1 MPKFSFVAL
10 AMISAIFVPLPAGIA
25 QAHSYRAGALTID
38 HPWAPA
44 TQTGSPV
51 GAAYM
56 TITNAAPVP
65 ITLLDARTPVA
76 DKVEIHSMSMD
87 GGIMRMRPLPG
98 GVVIPARGQI
108 TFGPSGLHMMLL
120 GMRQTLAEEQMVPM
134 TLTFQGGL
142 TVKIDLYIE
151 SAPTGG
157 GHHH

>member
-1 MPKFSFVAL
+1 MPKFAFATVA
-10 AMISAIFVPLPAGIA
+10 AITALFAPLFASSA
-25 QAHSYRAGALTID
+25 QAHSYRAGALIID

-51 GAAYM
+51 GTAYM

-65 ITLLDARTPVA
+65 TMLLGAQTPVA

-98 GVVIPARGQI
+98 GVVIPAKGHI
-108 TFGPSGLHMMLL
+108 TFGPSSFHMMLL
-120 GMRQTLAEEQMVPM
+120 GMRQTLSEEQMVPM

-142 TVKIDLYIE
+142 TVNIDLYVE
-151 SAPTGG
+151 AAPTGG